1 MITIKWSSAIWEGMI
16 RKAKGDVQ
24 GFVSEFLQDLNNEM
38 VFTTPV
44 RLGFLRGSW
53 FAGLNEVPTQAGSKD
68 PSGANVSELNAV
80 VAKFTIGD
88 TYYLV
93 NTAAYA
99 ARVEYGFF
107 GVDSLGRHYSQAGRG
122 WIRAVV
128 ARSGEIASAAA
139 LRVSGRS

>member
-1 MITIKWSSAIWEGMI
+1 MITMNWSSAMMAGMI

-53 FAGLNEVPTQAGSKD
+53 FAGLNEIPTGQGSADPAG
-68 PSGANVSELNAV
+68 GNVEELNAV
-80 VAKFTIGD
+80 AATLTIGD

-128 ARSGEIASAAA
+128 ARSGEIAAAA
-139 LRVSGRS
+139 AARVAGRS